1 MSYGKSIV
9 TPRQLEVCL
18 ENLYKTYSEA
28 GGKKFSELEENVEG
42 LSPFDAIK
50 VVLVKKLDK
59 IREVFENYKTGNQK
73 KRREIRKK

>member
-73 KRREIRKK
+73 KR